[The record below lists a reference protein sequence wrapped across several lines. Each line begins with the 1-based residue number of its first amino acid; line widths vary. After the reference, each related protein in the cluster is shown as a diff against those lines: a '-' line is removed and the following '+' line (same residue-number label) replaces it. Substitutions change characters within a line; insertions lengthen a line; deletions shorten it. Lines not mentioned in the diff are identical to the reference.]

1 MAENC
6 TGGETC
12 CTPTNPCDVD
22 EGDCDSDSDCK
33 AGLKC
38 GSRNCKTKSGLQWD
52 VKDDCCYEPGK
63 DMTNICKNNK
73 TYISHYKVIQNYPSY
88 CS

>member
-6 TGGETC
+6 TGGKTC
-12 CTPTNPCDVD
+12 CTPTNLCDVD

-33 AGLKC
+33 EGLKC

-63 DMTNICKNNK
+63 DLTNICKNLQK
-73 TYISHYKVIQNYPSY
+73 Y
-88 CS
+88 